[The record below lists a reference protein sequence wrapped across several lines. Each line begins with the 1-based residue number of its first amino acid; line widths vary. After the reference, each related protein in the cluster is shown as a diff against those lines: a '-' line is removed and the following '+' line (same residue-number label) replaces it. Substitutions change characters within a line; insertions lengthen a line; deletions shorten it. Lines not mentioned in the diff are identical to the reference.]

1 MIVKNE
7 PHCCIARRNS
17 VSVRN
22 VSTEPR
28 GIMAFFNHVISRQFL
43 FPHTEA
49 APNVA
54 RLENSLSIF
63 DFFKKFREACAR

>member
-1 MIVKNE
+1 
-7 PHCCIARRNS
+7 
-17 VSVRN
+17 
-22 VSTEPR
+22 
-28 GIMAFFNHVISRQFL
+28 MAFFNHVISRQFL